1 MKFSNTIQLSPKF
14 DVVDLKLKKKT
25 NSGLQNTKQKN
36 YIADRATR
44 TPLKPGMNWGASEE

>member
-36 YIADRATR
+36 YIDDRATR